1 VDKEEENVNATD
13 PADAPEGPTI
23 ESLTRQLEAQQDR
36 YVRLAA
42 EFDNFRKRTERDL
55 VEHRRRA
62 ADSVLL
68 PLLEVVDNL
77 DRALAASASEG
88 DASLRSG
95 LAAIRAQL
103 GTLLD
108 REGACAIEA
117 EGRQFDPFEM
127 EAVMRMPSDAAP
139 EGMVVRELQRGYRG
153 RSGVLRTAKVI
164 VSAGP
169 AASTCAGGTEED
181 PENGTENDAQK
192 EK

>member
-1 VDKEEENVNATD
+1 MSDDERDASAGAPEE
-13 PADAPEGPTI
+13 APEGPTV
-23 ESLTRQLEAQQDR
+23 ESITRQLEAQQER
-36 YVRLAA
+36 YIRLAA

-55 VEHRRRA
+55 AEHRQRA

-68 PLLEVVDNL
+68 PLLDVVDNL
-77 DRALAASASEG
+77 DRALAASAPAG
-88 DASLRSG
+88 DASLRTG
-95 LAAIRAQL
+95 LEAIRAQL

-108 REGACAIEA
+108 REGTCAIDA

-127 EAVMRMPSDAAP
+127 EAVMRMPSDSAP

-153 RSGVLRTAKVI
+153 RSGMLRTAKVI

-169 AASTCAGGTEED
+169 AAPACAGGTEEG
-181 PENGTENDAQK
+181 PEDAEGNDAQE